1 MLLIHINGSQKREQ
15 ILSLAKRLNHET
27 RTFSAAEYDLTLAS
41 LLNGDKPKS
50 KPKLPPLYIMP
61 DIIIFSGLRD
71 KELDRFLDEYKKAEI
86 APTPL
91 KAVVTPF
98 NLNFKIGELTE
109 HLKAEASAVRG

>member
-1 MLLIHINGSQKREQ
+1 MLLIHINSSQKKEQ
-15 ILSLAKRLNHET
+15 IQSLAKRLNQEI

-41 LLNGDKPKS
+41 LLKGDKPKN
-50 KPKLPPLYIMP
+50 KPKLPPLYVMP

-71 KELDRFLDEYKKAEI
+71 MELDKFFDEYKKAEI

-91 KAVVTPF
+91 KAVVTPY

-109 HLKAEASAVRG
+109 HLKAEAAARS

>member
-1 MLLIHINGSQKREQ
+1 MLLIHINNSQKKEQ
-15 ILSLAKRLNHET
+15 IQNLAKRLNQEI

-41 LLNGDKPKS
+41 LLKGDKPKS
-50 KPKLPPLYIMP
+50 KPKLPPLYVMP

-71 KELDRFLDEYKKAEI
+71 MELDKFLDEYKKADI

-91 KAVVTPF
+91 KAVVTPY

-109 HLKAEASAVRG
+109 HLKAEAATRG

>member
-1 MLLIHINGSQKREQ
+1 MLLIHINNAQKKEQ
-15 ILSLAKRLNHET
+15 ILSLAKRLNQET
-27 RTFSAAEYDLTLAS
+27 RTFSASEYELTLAS
-41 LLNGDKPKS
+41 LLKGEKPES
-50 KPKLPPLYIMP
+50 KPKLPPLYVMP

-71 KELDRFLDEYKKAEI
+71 KELDEFLAQYKKEGI

-109 HLKAEASAVRG
+109 HLKAEAASRG